1 MKNETNEQGFLLAE
15 EVKSEKQLKKEA
27 KKLEE
32 YHDMLDSNS
41 NLDEDGYDEDGYYD
55 LSIGGDLNLINAKI
69 TSLDGV
75 PKWIGGALSKEQI
88 LSMHYDRIC
97 MLHKY
102 YNLDKYKIDTSLF
115 SDEEVRKYNAEI
127 ETAKFIDII
136 CKKGKKYLTDLQRS
150 SASK

>member
-55 LSIGGDLNLINAKI
+55 LNISYHFNDL
-69 TSLDGV
+69 
-75 PKWIGGALSKEQI
+75 
-88 LSMHYDRIC
+88 Y
-97 MLHKY
+97 
-102 YNLDKYKIDTSLF
+102 
-115 SDEEVRKYNAEI
+115 
-127 ETAKFIDII
+127 
-136 CKKGKKYLTDLQRS
+136 
-150 SASK
+150 